1 MMTFCIGH
9 YQLGLEAA
17 ASADG
22 RHLSDYQSILPCQE
36 AHRLAMNP
44 ARLSA
49 TLGGLFPPG
58 AVAAELLGAGD
69 PELLLPAEAV
79 FIGRAVPKRVQEF
92 AAGRLCAR
100 RALAEFGIVDFPIK
114 VADDRQPIWPDTM
127 VGSITH
133 TAGFCAAV
141 VAERRHA
148 RALGLDSEVVGD
160 VTERIWHS
168 ICVPLETAWV
178 RSLPASEQ
186 AAAVTLIFSAK
197 EAFYKCQY
205 AIVRERLGFHDAR
218 VQAVG
223 WGAADGV
230 FNIHATRDIA
240 MSTRTALPIRGR
252 YLFHEAFVTAG
263 IALGP
268 AAVAAAVGGTAG
280 PGGIPAAADQPQ

>member
-1 MMTFCIGH
+1 
-9 YQLGLEAA
+9 
-17 ASADG
+17 
-22 RHLSDYQSILPCQE
+22 
-36 AHRLAMNP
+36 MNP
-44 ARLSA
+44 ASLSA
-49 TLGGLFPPG
+49 SLGSLFPRG
-58 AVAAELLGAGD
+58 AVAAELRGPGD

-100 RALAEFGIVDFPIK
+100 RALADFGIVDFPIE
-114 VADDRQPIWPDTM
+114 VADDRQPVWPHTM

-141 VAERRHA
+141 VAERRCLG
-148 RALGLDSEVVGD
+148 ALGLDSEVVGD
-160 VTERIWHS
+160 VTAGIWHS

-178 RSLPASEQ
+178 RSLPASER

-205 AIVRERLGFHDAR
+205 PIVRERLSFHDAR
-218 VQAVG
+218 VQVVG

-240 MSTRTALPIRGR
+240 MSTRTVLPMQGR
-252 YLFHEAFVTAG
+252 YRFHEAFVTAG
-263 IALGP
+263 IAL
-268 AAVAAAVGGTAG
+268 VGTAG
-280 PGGIPAAADQPQ
+280 AAAGTGGVADAADQPQ